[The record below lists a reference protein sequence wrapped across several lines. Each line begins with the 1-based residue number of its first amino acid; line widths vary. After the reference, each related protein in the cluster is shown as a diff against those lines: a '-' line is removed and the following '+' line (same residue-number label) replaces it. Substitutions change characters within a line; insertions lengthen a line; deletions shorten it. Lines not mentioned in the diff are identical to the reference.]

1 MLILALLSFPIKQQC
16 ADWSRRDLQLF
27 GCFVNNLDWEGKE
40 EHFILE
46 EYDIESDAEIQIEL
60 LKKYVNSFV

>member
-1 MLILALLSFPIKQQC
+1 MDC
-16 ADWSRRDLQLF
+16 
-27 GCFVNNLDWEGKE
+27 EGKE

-60 LKKYVNSFV
+60 LKKYLNSFV

>member
-1 MLILALLSFPIKQQC
+1 MLILALLSFPIKQQY

-60 LKKYVNSFV
+60 LKKYLNSFV